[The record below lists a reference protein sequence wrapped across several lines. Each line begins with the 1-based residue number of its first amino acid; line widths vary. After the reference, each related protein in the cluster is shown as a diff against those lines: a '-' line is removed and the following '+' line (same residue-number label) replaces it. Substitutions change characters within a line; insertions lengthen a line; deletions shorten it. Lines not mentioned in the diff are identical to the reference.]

1 MVKTLKEGVAETA
14 AGTQPRAST
23 STPTFTTT
31 STSTSTCTSVGAIGA
46 SHDEVV
52 TPYKKRP
59 IPRALREQVWLKTF
73 GRVYQHKCHISWC
86 RNTIT
91 VFDFHMGHDIPE
103 SKGGE
108 TTITNLKPICS
119 RCNLS
124 MSDDYTIKDW
134 EKFGYRK
141 SHWWERLLCI
151 GSP

>member
-1 MVKTLKEGVAETA
+1 MVKTGKEGGAGVGTGAGATPPPTA
-14 AGTQPRAST
+14 TAS
-23 STPTFTTT
+23 T
-31 STSTSTCTSVGAIGA
+31 STSTSVLATDA
-46 SHDEVV
+46 SHEDVA

-141 SHWWERLLCI
+141 SRWWERLLCI